1 MRTPVLILLSSS
13 LALSACQSRVNPVN
27 WFGNDRE
34 DAVVTAGNPLI
45 PDETEEGQSFFA
57 QEQAVEYVGKPISQ
71 VTNVQ
76 VHQVTE
82 GQLVMAVGVSSVHGT
97 HTARL
102 VPSDA
107 GVENGV
113 LTLNFMA
120 IPPAEPIVGG
130 SDLTREITTATVLT
144 DQQMSG
150 VRTIRVAASGNVID
164 QRAR

>member
-27 WFGNDRE
+27 WFGKDPE
-34 DAVVTAGNPLI
+34 DAVITESNPLI
-45 PDETEEGQSFFA
+45 PDQTEEGQSFFA
-57 QEQAVEYVGKPISQ
+57 REQAIAYVGQPIPQ
-71 VTNVQ
+71 VTNVE

-102 VPSDA
+102 VPRES
-107 GVENGV
+107 GVEGGV
-113 LTLNFMA
+113 LTLDFMA
-120 IPPAEPIVGG
+120 IPPEDPIIGG

-164 QRAR
+164 QRPR